1 MKDWHRKTTTY
12 FFWGRFL
19 VNGCPMRA
27 SSIYIWVWWHV
38 VSQRIGDLAKADLWH
53 SASPLG
59 FFHGYEGNSAISG
72 TFYHLH
78 TLNIVAKRGDLVD
91 KQKEDNKKS
100 KIQIIKKYDSRY
112 QGPPLIYTHPW
123 SLQRC
128 KKMAPLICVTTKLVL
143 MMTDTGPKI
152 VRKYTEIKAI
162 TVK

>member
-1 MKDWHRKTTTY
+1 MAVLCGPQSISEDDDMCWVARGSDPAY
-12 FFWGRFL
+12 FS
-19 VNGCPMRA
+19 RA
-27 SSIYIWVWWHV
+27 KS
-38 VSQRIGDLAKADLWH
+38 DLWH
-53 SASPLG
+53 SASPPG
-59 FFHGYEGNSAISG
+59 FFHWYEGNSAIRG

-112 QGPPLIYTHPW
+112 QGPPLIYTHSW